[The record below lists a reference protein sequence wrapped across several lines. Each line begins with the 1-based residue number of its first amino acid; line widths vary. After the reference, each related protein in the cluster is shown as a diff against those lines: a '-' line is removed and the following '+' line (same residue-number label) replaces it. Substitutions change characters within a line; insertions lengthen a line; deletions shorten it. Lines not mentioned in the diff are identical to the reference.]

1 MAPANAYRTADRR
14 RTIVAYRLKGTFV
27 GHCDCQQICPC
38 AMDGP
43 PTGRDGKCHGLEV
56 FSIKEGNLDDI
67 DLSGVN
73 VAMGYMAPSNISS
86 GNLRL
91 GIVVDEAASDEQADA
106 LGRIFKG
113 DEGGMFGEFVPLV
126 GEWAGVERASVS
138 FSDGDEPS
146 AKIGDTDVNF
156 EAHKGPDG
164 NPTTVSNAAFGFAP
178 TFTVGKSSG
187 QSGILGE
194 AFEANYGEAAEFEYT
209 T

>member
-1 MAPANAYRTADRR
+1 
-14 RTIVAYRLKGTFV
+14 VAYRLSGTYV
-27 GHCDCQQICPC
+27 AHCDCQLVCAC

-43 PTGRDGKCHGLEV
+43 PTGKDGQCRGLLV
-56 FSIKEGNLDDI
+56 FGIKDGSLDDT

-86 GNLRL
+86 GNLKL
-91 GIVVDEAASDEQADA
+91 GIVVDEGASDEQADA

-126 GEWAGVERASVS
+126 GEWLGVDRAAVS

-156 EAHKGPDG
+156 QALRGADG
-164 NPTTVSNAAFGFAP
+164 EPVTVSNAPFGFAP
-178 TFTVGKSSG
+178 VFSLGKSSG
-187 QSGILGE
+187 SSGVLGQSFD
-194 AFEANYGEAAEFEYT
+194 ASYGEAAEFEYT
-209 T
+209 S